1 MSLTARQRLSLF
13 IAVAFVI
20 DYLPFVNLPFLWSET
35 FFHEISHGLAA
46 MITGGTILNIQLN
59 FNGSGLCTTRGGLR
73 FLVSFA
79 GYAGSALWGLLIYSV
94 ANALSQDK
102 SKFIVAA
109 MVIMLGMTLLL
120 WARDLATIV
129 ILLVLLLMYS
139 LPFFKPLWFSLKYF
153 IQLIGIFVMLDAI
166 RSPLYLLDGRDLGGW
181 RKPGWFN
188 LVTRIFLG
196 DCVVCGS
203 RGLSVF
209 FVGGIRD
216 KQIRFYSILKYL
228 KFSFFLNKLASFLCL
243 VNAT

>member
-166 RSPLYLLDGRDLGGW
+166 RSPLYLLDGRDLGDGASLAGLTW
-181 RKPGWFN
+181 LPEFFWVIVWFAVAVAC
-188 LVTRIFLG
+188 LYFLWG
-196 DCVVCGS
+196 ASGTS
-203 RGLSVF
+203 RSAS
-209 FVGGIRD
+209 IR
-216 KQIRFYSILKYL
+216 S
-228 KFSFFLNKLASFLCL
+228 
-243 VNAT
+243 